1 MSFYA
6 MINIINSYKNM
17 KDSIKNQ
24 LKQSYD
30 YAKSTVR
37 KPLAVVSL
45 AVLTVGGAG
54 TAVVTQV
61 YADTFQSQINDLMA
75 ENMQSQASVNALTLE
90 AKSFEDA
97 IAKLQADI
105 AIVENNIA
113 VNQARQD
120 DLNRQITAKQ
130 VELDKQRALLG
141 DNIKAMYVDGQ
152 MSSIE
157 MLATSRSIGQ
167 YVDSQTYQETMQNK
181 IKNTLDE
188 IARLQNQLAQ
198 QKHEVETLLT
208 AQRVQD
214 EQLNADRA
222 QQNQLLAMNTAQR
235 NDFNAK
241 IAGNQDRIRQL
252 QAAQAALNGQ
262 GASRV
267 SISGNE
273 RGGDCDAG
281 SGNGGY
287 VMASGAMGDVCN
299 APKDS
304 ILDWAGIE
312 NRECTSYAYWYFKR
326 VAGNTDFT
334 ASGDAKY
341 WVKTSN
347 YPVRDWPAVNAIG
360 VKTEGQW
367 GHVTIVQAVG
377 PTTFKG
383 VNVPAGQVLTSEMNS
398 DFTGKFSYNLRGVST
413 MKYIY
418 K

>member
-1 MSFYA
+1 
-6 MINIINSYKNM
+6 MINMINAYKNM
-17 KDSIKNQ
+17 KDSIKNR
-24 LKQSYD
+24 LKNSYRS
-30 YAKSTVR
+30 AKGAVR

-45 AVLTVGGAG
+45 TVLVAGGAG
-54 TAVVTQV
+54 TAVVSHV
-61 YADTFQSQINDLMA
+61 YADTFQTQINQLMA
-75 ENMQSQASVNALTLE
+75 ENMQNQATVNALTLE

-97 IAKLQADI
+97 IAKLQASI
-105 AIVENNIA
+105 AIVEQNIS

-120 DLNRQITAKQ
+120 DLNRQIAAKQ
-130 VELDKQRALLG
+130 IELDKQRLVLG

-152 MSSIE
+152 LSTIE
-157 MLATSRSIGQ
+157 MLATSRNIGQ
-167 YVDSQTYQETMQNK
+167 YVDSQTYQETLQNK
-181 IKNTLDE
+181 IKTTLLE
-188 IARLQNQLAQ
+188 IAKLQNQLSE
-198 QKHEVETLLT
+198 QKLEVEKLLT
-208 AQRVQD
+208 AQRAQN
-214 EQLNADRA
+214 EQLNADRTR
-222 QQNQLLAMNTAQR
+222 QNELLAMNSAQR
-235 NDFNAK
+235 ADFNSK

-267 SISGNE
+267 FINGNE
-273 RGGDCDAG
+273 RGGDCDGG

-347 YPVRDWPAVNAIG
+347 YPVRDWPAAGAIG

-383 VNVPAGQVLTSEMNS
+383 INVPAGQVLTSEMNS